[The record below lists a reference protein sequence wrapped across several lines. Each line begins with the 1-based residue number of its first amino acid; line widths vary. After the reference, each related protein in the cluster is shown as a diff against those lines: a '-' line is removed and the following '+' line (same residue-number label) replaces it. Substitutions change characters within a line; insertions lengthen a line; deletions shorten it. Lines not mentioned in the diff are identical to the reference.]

1 MIHVVCG
8 MIGAGKT
15 TFCTRQD
22 CDVVLDL
29 DWIENKNKY
38 VQIASLMD
46 NLEKEVYY
54 VTCYPTP
61 LEFKA
66 FAIVGEIEYIWINT
80 DISQCSANILKRN
93 RKDDSLFYK
102 EKLQKNI
109 LYQKLYLDS
118 DINFRIIDVF
128 LSDERW

>member
-1 MIHVVCG
+1 MLFWI
-8 MIGAGKT
+8 
-15 TFCTRQD
+15 
-22 CDVVLDL
+22 L

-66 FAIVGEIEYIWINT
+66 FAVVSEIEYIWINT
-80 DISQCSANILKRN
+80 RYVPVFGQYPASEIE
-93 RKDDSLFYK
+93 KDDSMFYK

-109 LYQKLYLDS
+109 SYQKLYLES
-118 DINFRIIDVF
+118 NINFKIIDVF
-128 LSDERW
+128 LPHESQLYEHCQSNKTYDRLSRMDR